1 MFQRKRP
8 TNFWRRGFSVFREK
22 VTLGALPRRN
32 GLGIR
37 AVVIPGAVG
46 HGNPELVAE
55 IRTAASTLST
65 AADAAQSGDL
75 AATAIAIEDV
85 LFRVESILSRIRLMK
100 PPADQGGTPPVT
112 NGRSSDA

>member
-1 MFQRKRP
+1 LQNLISAYGSSSFQ
-8 TNFWRRGFSVFREK
+8 EH
-22 VTLGALPRRN
+22 L
-32 GLGIR
+32 
-37 AVVIPGAVG
+37 AVG
-46 HGNPELVAE
+46 TPELVAE

-85 LFRVESILSRIRLMK
+85 LFRVESILSRIRLIE
-100 PPADQGGTPPVT
+100 PPADHGGTPTVT

>member
-8 TNFWRRGFSVFREK
+8 TNFWRRGSSVFREK
-22 VTLGALPRRN
+22 VTLGALPR
-32 GLGIR
+32 
-37 AVVIPGAVG
+37 
-46 HGNPELVAE
+46 PELVAE

>member
-1 MFQRKRP
+1 MG
-8 TNFWRRGFSVFREK
+8 T
-22 VTLGALPRRN
+22 
-32 GLGIR
+32 
-37 AVVIPGAVG
+37 
-46 HGNPELVAE
+46 PELVAE

-85 LFRVESILSRIRLMK
+85 LFRVESILSRIRLIE

-112 NGRSSDA
+112 NGRSLDA